1 MQRNPGTRHQFVA
14 HRQILMRRLATTLAI
29 ACAMTAINERGA
41 HAADIRV
48 LASNGVKAAVEQLKP
63 QLEKASGSTLSIDF
77 ITAAALR
84 ERIEKGEI
92 FDVAILTDDVIEAL
106 IKTGK
111 ISQAQRARL
120 ARVGIGVGYRKGAPK
135 PDVGTAAG
143 IKQSLL
149 NAKSIA
155 YTEAG
160 ASRPGIDRMF
170 ERLGIANQLH
180 TKSHLTAAGA
190 APASVGKG
198 ESDLVLTLIS
208 EILPEPGVELAG
220 PIPSE
225 FQTYIGFSAA
235 PSPKAAGSPA
245 AANLITFMKSPA
257 AAATYKA
264 KGMETVK

>member
-1 MQRNPGTRHQFVA
+1 LITP
-14 HRQILMRRLATTLAI
+14 
-29 ACAMTAINERGA
+29 TAA
-41 HAADIRV
+41 HAADLRV
-48 LASNGVKAAVEQLKP
+48 LASNGVKAAVEELKP
-63 QLEKASGSTLSIDF
+63 QLEKASGTTLSIDF
-77 ITAAALR
+77 STAAALR
-84 ERIEKGEI
+84 DRMDQGEA
-92 FDVAILTDDVIEAL
+92 FDVAILTDEASDAL
-106 IKTGK
+106 MKAGK
-111 ISQAQRARL
+111 LSPMSRARL
-120 ARVGIGVGYRKGAPK
+120 ARVGIGVGYRAGAPK
-135 PDVGTAAG
+135 PDVGTAAS
-143 IKQSLL
+143 IKGALL

-155 YTEAG
+155 YTESG

-170 ERLGIANQLH
+170 ERLGIAAQLH

-235 PSPKAAGSPA
+235 TSPKAAGARA
-245 AANLITFMKSPA
+245 AATLITFMTSPT

-264 KGMETVK
+264 KGMEPVK

>member
-1 MQRNPGTRHQFVA
+1 M
-14 HRQILMRRLATTLAI
+14 MRKLPAMLVMALAI
-29 ACAMTAINERGA
+29 ALTDAAAA
-41 HAADIRV
+41 HAADLRV
-48 LASNGVKAAVEQLKP
+48 LASNGVKAAIEEMKP
-63 QLEKASGSTLSIDF
+63 QLEKATGSGLSIDF
-77 ITAAALR
+77 STAAALR
-84 ERIEKGEI
+84 ERIKKGEA
-92 FDVAILTDDVIEAL
+92 FDVAILTDDAIDAL
-106 IKTGK
+106 IKAGK

-135 PDVGTAAG
+135 PDVGTATG

-170 ERLGIANQLH
+170 EQLGIASQLH

-208 EILPEPGVELAG
+208 EILPEPGVALAG

-235 PSPKAAGSPA
+235 PSAKGAGSPA
-245 AANLITFMKSPA
+245 AAALITFMKSPA

>member
-1 MQRNPGTRHQFVA
+1 MRMLCTIVA
-14 HRQILMRRLATTLAI
+14 TLS
-29 ACAMTAINERGA
+29 TVVLFGLSSA
-41 HAADIRV
+41 HAADLHV
-48 LASNGVKAAVEQLKP
+48 LASNGVKAAVEELKP

-77 ITAAALR
+77 STAAALR
-84 ERIEKGEI
+84 ERIEKGEA
-92 FDVAILTDDVIEAL
+92 FDVAILTDDAVEAL
-106 IKTGK
+106 IKAGK
-111 ISQAQRARL
+111 ISPTQRAKL

-135 PDVGTAAG
+135 PDVSTAAS
-143 IKQSLL
+143 IKQALL

-155 YTEAG
+155 YTESG

-170 ERLGIANQLH
+170 DQLGIAGQLK

-208 EILPEPGVELAG
+208 EILPEPGVALAG

-235 PSPKAAGSPA
+235 PSPKAVSSPAVTSLIKFLDGPA
-245 AANLITFMKSPA
+245 AAPV
-257 AAATYKA
+257 YKV
-264 KGMETVK
+264 KGMEAIP

>member
-1 MQRNPGTRHQFVA
+1 MDM
-14 HRQILMRRLATTLAI
+14 MRLLSTTLAMLVTL
-29 ACAMTAINERGA
+29 ALFGPTPAR
-41 HAADIRV
+41 AAEIRV
-48 LASNGVKAAVEQLKP
+48 LASNGAKAAVEELKP

-77 ITAAALR
+77 STTAALR
-84 ERIEKGEI
+84 ERIEKGEA
-92 FDVAILTDDVIEAL
+92 FDIAILTDDAIDAL

-111 ISQAQRARL
+111 LSQAQRAKL

-135 PDVGTAAG
+135 PDVASAAS
-143 IKQSLL
+143 IKQALL

-155 YTEAG
+155 YTESG

-170 ERLGIANQLH
+170 DQLGIAGPLH

-208 EILPEPGVELAG
+208 EILPEPGVGLAG

-235 PSPKAAGSPA
+235 PSTKAAA
-245 AANLITFMKSPA
+245 SPA
-257 AAATYKA
+257 AAAVIKLLDSRTAAAIYKA
-264 KGMETVK
+264 KGMEATP